1 MVDRNELF
9 EKLKAWIPQLPVVT
23 QEAHR
28 FGGTEFQVEGLEFMH
43 HHGPSFLD
51 IRLSKNDQATT
62 LKNGTALPHRF
73 APQAGWVSFR
83 LEKAEDLDPAKKLIQ
98 PRLRKRKDQYGSSP
112 NERPIE
118 TWVTSS
124 SKATS
129 KSLRFWRGIPYHL
142 VNVFSEKLITP

>member
-1 MVDRNELF
+1 
-9 EKLKAWIPQLPVVT
+9 VT

-98 PRLRKRKDQYGSSP
+98 LAYENARTSMEAHRMRGQSKL
-112 NERPIE
+112 
-118 TWVTSS
+118 WLTSS
-124 SKATS
+124 SKARS